1 MNKHSE
7 NEKITRIEKRSIEVQ
22 AIAPVIEMVSKKIGK
37 KEALEI
43 LKKVNQ
49 QEAFERGQST
59 VRTAGLSTIE
69 ELVKDVSTWGDG
81 GEWNIEVLEE
91 TSTTYYF
98 NVHRCLYYE
107 KYKELGLEKIG
118 VQLSCCRD
126 EPFARGLD
134 PKLRLSRTQTIMEGA
149 DFCDFRYNLRQL
161 IYFAS

>member
-1 MNKHSE
+1 MKYNRKIMNKHSKNIE
-7 NEKITRIEKRSIEVQ
+7 ITRIEKRSIEVQ
-22 AIAPVIEMVSKKIGK
+22 AIAPIIEMVSKKIGTE
-37 KEALEI
+37 EALEV
-43 LKKVNQ
+43 LKEVNQ
-49 QEAFERGQST
+49 HEAFKRGQST
-59 VRTAGLSTIE
+59 VREAGLSTIE
-69 ELVKDVSTWGDG
+69 ELVKDVNTWGNG
-81 GEWNIEVLEE
+81 GEWKIEVLEE

-149 DFCDFRYNLRQL
+149 DFCDFQ
-161 IYFAS
+161 S

>member
-1 MNKHSE
+1 MSKLSE
-7 NEKITRIEKRSIEVQ
+7 SSKITRLEKRSIEVQ

-37 KEALEI
+37 EEALEV
-43 LKKVNQ
+43 LKEVNQ
-49 QEAFERGQST
+49 QEAFTRGQST

-81 GEWNIEVLEE
+81 GEWKIEVLEE

-98 NVHRCLYYE
+98 NLHRCLYYE
-107 KYKELGLEKIG
+107 KYKELGLEKLG

-134 PKLRLSRTQTIMEGA
+134 PKLKLSRTQTIMEGA
-149 DFCDFRYNLRQL
+149 DFCDFRYNLED
-161 IYFAS
+161 

>member
-1 MNKHSE
+1 MNNYSD

-37 KEALEI
+37 EEALEL

-49 QEAFERGQST
+49 QEAFERGQNTS
-59 VRTAGLSTIE
+59 RTPGLGTIE
-69 ELVKDVSTWGDG
+69 ELVKDVRTWGDG
-81 GEWNIEVLEE
+81 GEWRIEVLEE
-91 TSTTYYF
+91 TSTTFYF

-149 DFCDFRYNLRQL
+149 DFCDFRYDLE
-161 IYFAS
+161 A

>member
-1 MNKHSE
+1 MNELSE
-7 NEKITRIEKRSIEVQ
+7 NKKLTRIEKRSIEVQ
-22 AIAPVIEMVSKKIGK
+22 AIAPIIEIVSKKIGK
-37 KEALEI
+37 EEALEV
-43 LKKVNQ
+43 LKEVNQ
-49 QEAFERGQST
+49 QEAFKRGQST
-59 VRTAGLSTIE
+59 IRTAGFSTIE

-81 GEWNIEVLEE
+81 GEWKIEILEE

-149 DFCDFRYNLRQL
+149 NFCDFRYNLDD
-161 IYFAS
+161 

>member
-1 MNKHSE
+1 MNKLSDSK
-7 NEKITRIEKRSIEVQ
+7 KITRLEKRSIEVQ

-37 KEALEI
+37 EEALEV
-43 LKKVNQ
+43 LKEVNQ
-49 QEAFERGQST
+49 QEAFTRGQST

-81 GEWNIEVLEE
+81 GEWKIEVLEE

-98 NVHRCLYYE
+98 NLHRCLYYE
-107 KYKELGLEKIG
+107 KYKELGLEKLG

-134 PKLRLSRTQTIMEGA
+134 PKLKLSRTQTIMEGA
-149 DFCDFRYNLRQL
+149 DFCDFRYNLEG
-161 IYFAS
+161 

>member
-1 MNKHSE
+1 MNKLSDSK
-7 NEKITRIEKRSIEVQ
+7 KITRLEKRSIEVQ

-37 KEALEI
+37 EEALEV
-43 LKKVNQ
+43 LKEVNQ
-49 QEAFERGQST
+49 QEAFTRGQST

-81 GEWNIEVLEE
+81 GEWKIEVLEE

-98 NVHRCLYYE
+98 NLHQCLYYE
-107 KYKELGLEKIG
+107 KYKELGLEKLG

-134 PKLRLSRTQTIMEGA
+134 PKLKLSRTQTIMEGA
-149 DFCDFRYNLRQL
+149 DFCDFRYNLED
-161 IYFAS
+161 

>member
-1 MNKHSE
+1 MNKYSE

-22 AIAPVIEMVSKKIGK
+22 AIAPIIEMVSKKIGQ
-37 KEALEI
+37 EETLEI

-49 QEAFERGQST
+49 QEAFERGQNT
-59 VRTAGLSTIE
+59 IRTAGLSTIE

-81 GEWNIEVLEE
+81 EKWKIEVLEE

-149 DFCDFRYNLRQL
+149 DFCDFRYNLEK
-161 IYFAS
+161 

>member
-1 MNKHSE
+1 MKKHSE
-7 NEKITRIEKRSIEVQ
+7 NEKVTRIEKRLIEAQ

-37 KEALEI
+37 EAALEI
-43 LKKVNQ
+43 LKEVNQ
-49 QEAFERGQST
+49 QEAFKRGQNT
-59 VRTAGLSTIE
+59 VRTERRSTIE

-81 GEWNIEVLEE
+81 EAWKIEVLEQ
-91 TSTTYYF
+91 TATTYSF

-107 KYKELGLEKIG
+107 KYKEMGLEKMG

-149 DFCDFRYNLRQL
+149 DFCDFRYHLDT
-161 IYFAS
+161 

>member
-43 LKKVNQ
+43 LEKVNQ

-59 VRTAGLSTIE
+59 VRTPGLSTIE

-81 GEWNIEVLEE
+81 GEWKIEVLEE

-126 EPFARGLD
+126 EPFAKGLD

-149 DFCDFRYNLRQL
+149 DFCDFRYNLDN
-161 IYFAS
+161 